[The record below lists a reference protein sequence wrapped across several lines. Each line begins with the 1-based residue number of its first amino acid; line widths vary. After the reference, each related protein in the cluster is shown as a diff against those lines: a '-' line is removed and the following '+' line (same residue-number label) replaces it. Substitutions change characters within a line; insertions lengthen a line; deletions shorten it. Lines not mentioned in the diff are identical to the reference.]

1 MSTIIHDYANEII
14 EKSLLGLTKLHSGLS
29 VLEHYNAI
37 LRADYVNMVGKVKLI
52 SGGKAENEL
61 TYTGFVGPGM
71 LTAAILGNT
80 FCAPPVN
87 DILKVIEEVGFDHTT
102 GILLIIQ
109 NYAEYIINFTS
120 AKLRAEAKGYNVK
133 IITINNTSHYSE
145 SITEEQN
152 LLPLTFIYKIAGAM
166 SEEGKDINE
175 IYFLCNSIASS
186 GEIVSLK
193 AEYKNTLSEKHEIEA
208 FSNLAKQALKPIMNV
223 LNLESDQ
230 SNTYTY
236 GTKTFHTGHEVA
248 ILINNF
254 GCNQV
259 ETNIFIL
266 ELLKQIEKCGLKM
279 KRIYMKSLVTE
290 NIGFHVCL
298 LNLSFTTILI
308 KYLDHPSYAPA
319 WPKVLTFE
327 IMNIKN
333 DDTAQLI
340 TSKRHS
346 KNITPYDTNIH
357 GPIFSYKTSQVFL
370 SIISMACEAII
381 ACTKQLNKMDEQFGN
396 GNCGTSLA
404 RGANAVQQAIQQKKI
419 LGTNVYAA
427 FTQISQII
435 ERTVGGSQGGLYS
448 LLFYNVAK
456 TFSEYDSD
464 KEVTADMWLHALN
477 KANETIKQLG
487 IFSIN
492 DQVLLT
498 VLTTMEKDLRN
509 GLNTNMDPIDA
520 FAMIVKTAE
529 NFAINTTYTQSLHRG
544 GYEELKYPNPE
555 AHAVGIWMRAAY
567 EVTKL
572 KLNYN

>member
-346 KNITPYDTNIH
+346 K
-357 GPIFSYKTSQVFL
+357 
-370 SIISMACEAII
+370 
-381 ACTKQLNKMDEQFGN
+381 
-396 GNCGTSLA
+396 
-404 RGANAVQQAIQQKKI
+404 QKKI

>member
-236 GTKTFHTGHEVA
+236 GTKTFHTGHE
-248 ILINNF
+248 
-254 GCNQV
+254 
-259 ETNIFIL
+259 
-266 ELLKQIEKCGLKM
+266 
-279 KRIYMKSLVTE
+279 
-290 NIGFHVCL
+290 
-298 LNLSFTTILI
+298 
-308 KYLDHPSYAPA
+308 
-319 WPKVLTFE
+319 
-327 IMNIKN
+327 